1 MNGENAK
8 VSAAEMEL
16 TPVNVAEKEPLNP
29 GKIIQQFFQKSKK
42 NLEDFLV
49 VPKYNN
55 NVITRFIYNSSSI
68 LKTLSKTSRLYS
80 KIIMFPNFSIIQL
93 TK

>member
-42 NLEDFLV
+42 KF
-49 VPKYNN
+49 
-55 NVITRFIYNSSSI
+55 R
-68 LKTLSKTSRLYS
+68 RLFGGS
-80 KIIMFPNFSIIQL
+80 KI
-93 TK
+93 